1 MTSALISAI
10 TTPQHGVSEGSLS
23 KLPAELIDIVA
34 MNLGKPGLLSMR
46 ATCRDLRA
54 GSTLEYIRRYTICK
68 IALDGRDLHVVLESP
83 DLTRAEALLKPLLA
97 SLPIGSTVRLISQ
110 RLRSKTSNDAKALDI
125 PPENYRER
133 LDDEVLDERKNLK
146 KYVLPEHSSEDG
158 VSAVSLVLNG
168 LAALQI
174 NLTRLIVK
182 NVRVSRGADTAA
194 FTTVLSAHARSLLS
208 VNFFSV
214 DFDNSATACFRALL
228 LSDVSSILLDDVRAH
243 GEYRRTTWNWDAG
256 FAFFRFWVDQV
267 QELKD
272 RVDWL
277 AVMHMDGSYYFCR

>member
-1 MTSALISAI
+1 MTSALISTI

-34 MNLGKPGLLSMR
+34 MNLDKPSLLSMR
-46 ATCRDLRA
+46 ATRRELRA

-83 DLTRAEALLKPLLA
+83 DLIRAEALLKPLLA
-97 SLPIGSTVRLISQ
+97 SLPIGSSVRRIFQ
-110 RLRSKTSNDAKALDI
+110 RLRSKNSNDAKALDV

-133 LDDEVLDERKNLK
+133 FDDEVLDERKILRK
-146 KYVLPEHSSEDG
+146 FVLLEHSSGDG
-158 VSAVSLVLNG
+158 VSVESLVFNG
-168 LAALQI
+168 IAALQI

-182 NVRVSRGADTAA
+182 NLRMSRGADTAA
-194 FTTVLSAHARSLLS
+194 FTTILSAHARSLLS

-214 DFDNSATACFRALL
+214 DVDHCATACFRALL
-228 LSDVSSILLDDVRAH
+228 LSNVSSILLDDVKAH

-277 AVMHMDGSYYFCR
+277 AVMHTDGSYYFCR